1 MRMIVNMNA
10 REKIKINKQ
19 GGRTVLSDLPVIDQ
33 MSTVP
38 TAST

>member
-1 MRMIVNMNA
+1 MIVNMNA
-10 REKIKINKQ
+10 REKIKINKP
-19 GGRTVLSDLPVIDQ
+19 GGRTVLNDLPVIDQ